1 MECIFCKIVAGKAPA
16 TVVRRFSN
24 SIIIR
29 PLEPVTE
36 GHVLVIP
43 HKHVSDYTEDM
54 NVTALTASAASAYAR
69 TLNTDSNL
77 ITSAGTIATQSVFHL
92 HMHVVPRR
100 RGDGLKLP
108 WSGKN
113 FR

>member
-1 MECIFCKIVAGKAPA
+1 MNCIFCKIVRGESPA
-16 TVVRRFSN
+16 NVVREWAHVIAFT
-24 SIIIR
+24 
-29 PLEPVTE
+29 PLEPVTP
-36 GHVLVIP
+36 GHTLIVP
-43 HKHVSDYTEDM
+43 KEHVRDYTE
-54 NVTALTASAASAYAR
+54 NLAITGLTAAAASEYASSIEEQ
-69 TLNTDSNL
+69 SNL

-113 FR
+113 FS

>member
-1 MECIFCKIVAGKAPA
+1 MNCIFCKIVRGEARVEMVKEWEHVIA
-16 TVVRRFSN
+16 FK
-24 SIIIR
+24 

-36 GHVLVIP
+36 GHTLIVPKV
-43 HKHVSDYTEDM
+43 HVRDYREDP
-54 NVTALTASAASAYAR
+54 TITGLTAAAAGYYAS
-69 TLNTDSNL
+69 TINEESNL

-108 WSGKN
+108 WSGQN
-113 FR
+113 FK